1 MTANMKKTKILIDTD
16 PGDDIDDAFAL
27 LLAAKSP
34 ELDVVGV
41 TTVFRNTAARARM
54 TRCLLRSADRG
65 DISIRAGI
73 DTPFI
78 QTIKD
83 VMPPEL
89 LVKETLDRSGKY
101 RLPQYDDSMDA
112 EPVDRENAVDFI
124 IRMAHEHAGE
134 LTLVLIGP
142 FTNAAM
148 AVRKDPTIVSCI
160 KEVRVIGG
168 YYWKDIAEWNV
179 ACDPEAAHIV
189 FTADWPVYAVGIDV
203 TMQCALNTEDV
214 VEFRSLQGEA
224 QSLVADMM
232 KKWFS
237 YYQFNAPVMHDPLV
251 IGTILCSEF
260 VSFSDENVRVG
271 LAGNERGKTILEPE
285 ATDRTA
291 RLFVSRSVDA
301 AAFLKLFK
309 ERVFGK
315 KERMA
320 V

>member
-1 MTANMKKTKILIDTD
+1 MTANQTKTKILIDTD

-54 TRCLLRSADRG
+54 TRCLLRSTDRE
-65 DISIRAGI
+65 DIPIRAGI

-89 LVKETLDRSGKY
+89 FAKETLDRSGKY
-101 RLPQYDDSMDA
+101 RLPQYDDSMDN
-112 EPVDRENAVDFI
+112 EPVDKENAVDFI
-124 IRMAHEHAGE
+124 IRMAHEYAGE
-134 LTLVLIGP
+134 LILVLIGP

-148 AVRKDPTIVSCI
+148 AVRKDPSIVSCI

-168 YYWKDIAEWNV
+168 YYWKDITEWNV

-189 FTADWPVYAVGIDV
+189 FTAGWPVYAVSIDV
-203 TMQCALNTEDV
+203 TMQCALSNEDV
-214 VEFRSLQGEA
+214 AEFRSLQGEA
-224 QSLVADMM
+224 QSLVAGMM
-232 KKWFS
+232 NKWFS
-237 YYQFNAPVMHDPLV
+237 YYQFSAPVMHDPLV
-251 IGTILCSEF
+251 IGTILCDEF
-260 VSFSDENVRVG
+260 VSFSQLNVRVG
-271 LAGNERGKTILEPE
+271 LAGSERGKTILEPG
-285 ATDRTA
+285 ATDKTSQI
-291 RLFVSRSVDA
+291 FVSRTVDA
-301 AAFLKLFK
+301 PAFLKLFK

-315 KERMA
+315 Q
-320 V
+320 